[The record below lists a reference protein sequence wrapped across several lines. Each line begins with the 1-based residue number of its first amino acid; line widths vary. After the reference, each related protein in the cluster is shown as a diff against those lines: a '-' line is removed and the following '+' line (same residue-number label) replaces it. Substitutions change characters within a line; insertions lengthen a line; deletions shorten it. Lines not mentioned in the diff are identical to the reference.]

1 MHTHTHAYMHVCAHT
16 HAHSTE
22 TGKYMQHHMHTVLV
36 VTDRACTGDLAC
48 GALRAATVLKQSLD
62 DLVPCRALACSV

>member
-1 MHTHTHAYMHVCAHT
+1 
-16 HAHSTE
+16 
-22 TGKYMQHHMHTVLV
+22 MQHHMHTVLV

-48 GALRAATVLKQSLD
+48 GALRAATVLKESLD